1 MEKRWKATFI
11 SHFGTE
17 LNADTKREAETRAFA
32 WLQEEYGHDLARSTE
47 IEVELSE
54 D

>member
-1 MEKRWKATFI
+1 MKRWKATFI

-17 LNADTKREAETRAFA
+17 VEADTQREAEARALA
-32 WLQEEYGHDLARSTE
+32 WLQEEYGYDLARSTE
-47 IEVELSE
+47 FDVELSE